1 MCLTSP
7 AIANYWASGDVHEH
21 CASATAKFSGKKE
34 ALYTLQHLRNMRA
47 ILDAII
53 ARGGSATVDDVIT
66 LLNYDRAAMT
76 ITINETLKCFGRKAG
91 VKSYCGS
98 MFEICGDRISMTR
111 EMLDANHV
119 SPENPVAVARLYY
132 LVRDQFDQSP
142 DKLFALLSRHEMALN
157 EICVAAGLTT
167 FRQYSAVHTLYYWH
181 LTGTQW
187 CQASDVAEHAGT
199 SSKRLLAAIDRVAC
213 GSRPI
218 FELRTS
224 LLDGRRKEIRLSVD
238 MHSRLRSLHEIYNR
252 QFGRDIN
259 VDVLQ
264 VPGKKPARA
273 VGKLRPIVYA
283 KSKRA

>member
-1 MCLTSP
+1 MWLTSP

-34 ALYTLQHLRNMRA
+34 ALYTLQHLMNMRSIISA
-47 ILDAII
+47 ILK
-53 ARGGSATVDDVIT
+53 RGGSATVDDVIEVS
-66 LLNYDRAAMT
+66 NYDHAAT
-76 ITINETLKCFGRKAG
+76 VTINETLRCFGRKPG

-98 MFEICGDRISMTR
+98 MFQICGDRISMTR
-111 EMLDANHV
+111 EMLDANHA

-132 LVRDQFDQSP
+132 LVRNEFDQSP
-142 DKLFALLSRHEMALN
+142 DKLFALLSDHEMALN

-181 LTGTQW
+181 LTGTKW

-224 LLDGRRKEIRLSVD
+224 LLDGRKKEIRLSVD
-238 MHSRLRSLHEIYNR
+238 MYHRLRSLHEIYNR
-252 QFGRDIN
+252 KFGRDIN

-264 VPGKKPARA
+264 APSKKPARS

-283 KSKRA
+283 KHKRA